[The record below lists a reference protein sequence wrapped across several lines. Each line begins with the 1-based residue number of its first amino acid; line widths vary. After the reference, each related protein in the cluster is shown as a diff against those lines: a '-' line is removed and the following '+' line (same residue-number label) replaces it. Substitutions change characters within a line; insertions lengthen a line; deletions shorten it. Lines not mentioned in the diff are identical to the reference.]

1 MVTKRTRSSM
11 RCLVLI
17 ALFATAVSDAQTQS
31 AKQKRENAYQAKLQ
45 SYSDA
50 LKPGMTRKD
59 VEDYLRAKG
68 TAFRQLCCNH
78 ERSALADL
86 VNIGKEKHPWHCEE
100 HNVYITFQFAA
111 VEVHKDCQAYDSDML
126 KKITIFH
133 KLEGCL

>member
-1 MVTKRTRSSM
+1 M

-17 ALFATAVSDAQTQS
+17 ALFATAVSDAQAQS

-68 TAFRQLCCNH
+68 TAFRQLCCID
-78 ERSALADL
+78 ERSAFAEL
-86 VNIGKEKHPWHCEE
+86 VKIGKDKHPWCCEE
-100 HNVYITFQFAA
+100 HNVYIAFQFAA
-111 VEVHKDCQAYDSDML
+111 VEVHKDYQAYDSDML